1 MKMKKLVF
9 AFLLALVVIVSGCS
23 SDAPAPKATD
33 KTTSVPAA
41 EPIKKVEEPQKE
53 QSQQQDSADKKVPA
67 WKNRNTD
74 LKNAPPHQ
82 FS

>member
-1 MKMKKLVF
+1 MKKLVF

-53 QSQQQDSADKKVPA
+53 QSQQQDKQTTPTKQPKHHVQDL
-67 WKNRNTD
+67 TD
-74 LKNAPPHQ
+74 SGKPHQ